1 MNAWLIRSGQF
12 GERDAWALEN
22 SLAGGGWTQVP
33 SLEGCNTRE
42 EISDLLINTYLGEK
56 PAAIR
61 NYVNQLWALKGRVK
75 VGDIVVMPMKSTRTI
90 AIGRCISE
98 YLYIS
103 DGQASERHAVKV
115 KWEKTDIARSAIK
128 EDLLF
133 SLGAFLTVCNI
144 KRNDAVWRLDQTLL
158 TGSDPGSRQASG
170 QKVSVSEE
178 EEDIEIVGQN
188 VDVESVARDSIRA
201 FLLENFLS
209 TQLEELVSEI
219 LVAHG
224 YLCNATKRSGDAG
237 IDIIAGRGTLGLDSP
252 RIVAQCKSEKS
263 QVGIDVVARLR
274 GTIQSAGAEQG
285 LLVAY
290 GGITR
295 QAQTEL
301 EKNLFSIKV
310 WNADDV
316 VDELFAVYAK
326 LSSEMR
332 SRIPLKQV
340 WTLVPKSE

>member
-12 GERDAWALEN
+12 GERDNWALEN
-22 SLAGGGWTQVP
+22 GLAGGGWTQVP
-33 SLEGCNTRE
+33 SLEACKSRE
-42 EISDLLINTYLGEK
+42 DISEVLFHTYPGEK

-98 YLYIS
+98 YLYIA
-103 DGQASERHAVKV
+103 DGQPSERHAVKV
-115 KWEKTDIARSAIK
+115 KWEKNDIARSSIK

-133 SLGAFLTVCNI
+133 SLGAFLTVCSI
-144 KRNDAVWRLDQTLL
+144 ERNDAVWRLEQVLL
-158 TGSDPGSRQASG
+158 TGLDPGSRQASG
-170 QKVSVSEE
+170 QKTPAFEDEE
-178 EEDIEIVGQN
+178 IELAGQN
-188 VDVESVARDSIRA
+188 VDVELVARDSIRA

-224 YLCNATKRSGDAG
+224 YVCSGTKRSGDAG

-263 QVGIDVVARLR
+263 QVGIDVVTRLR

-316 VDELFAVYAK
+316 VDELFSVYGK

-340 WTLVPKSE
+340 WTLVPRAE